1 MNQEIDTLLPLKLN
15 IDNASYTTVK
25 DLDNALKWG
34 QRQTSVDEFLRFS
47 RKCGIDGT

>member
-25 DLDNALKWG
+25 DLDNAAHPIKSVAISTQIY
-34 QRQTSVDEFLRFS
+34 QRYM
-47 RKCGIDGT
+47 IDFP

>member
-1 MNQEIDTLLPLKLN
+1 MGESLFVYGKVMAITMQMKRQKK
-15 IDNASYTTVK
+15 V
-25 DLDNALKWG
+25 G